1 MAGSLD
7 VSARPSEG
15 PAQSPT
21 RSRSEGVIRMSSA
34 SLVSMPWIVA
44 LGAVDGSA
52 VVALT
57 ARGADA
63 AQTQSLGAA
72 VVALLTEVVGVHA
85 LDRGLVIRRARHG
98 CAIATT
104 EATTIRTILWISI
117 NPNRKSI
124 LYFGMTSLAM

>member
-1 MAGSLD
+1 
-7 VSARPSEG
+7 
-15 PAQSPT
+15 
-21 RSRSEGVIRMSSA
+21 
-34 SLVSMPWIVA
+34 MPWIVA

-72 VVALLTEVVGVHA
+72 VVALLTEVVDIHA

-98 CAIATT
+98 CCGCDD
-104 EATTIRTILWISI
+104 RSND
-117 NPNRKSI
+117 NPDHFVDLDQSK
-124 LYFGMTSLAM
+124 